1 MDKSWSNRPE
11 SKVQASLTLLF
22 LLDQFGQDQVIGTRL
37 CRSMAKC
44 TLDNNSGPCVLL
56 LVLLTLAACSAEST
70 QLPVRLE
77 RQAPLDAWRG
87 VSERAA
93 DVSAFAAL
101 PY

>member
-1 MDKSWSNRPE
+1 MDKSRSNRPK
-11 SKVQASLTLLF
+11 SKVEASLTLLF
-22 LLDQFGQDQVIGTRL
+22 LLGHFGQGQVVGTRL

-56 LVLLTLAACSAEST
+56 LVLLTLAACSAKST

-77 RQAPLDAWRG
+77 RQAPLDEWRG

-93 DVSAFAAL
+93 DASPFPAL